1 MMRTR
6 KYRKK
11 YMNIMN
17 EDNAYCRT
25 TLVVHEITE
34 TSVGCRDLLVFG
46 LVVVV
51 VGGLIACF
59 VDWLLVR

>member
-1 MMRTR
+1 
-6 KYRKK
+6 
-11 YMNIMN
+11 MNIMN

-51 VGGLIACF
+51 GGLIACF